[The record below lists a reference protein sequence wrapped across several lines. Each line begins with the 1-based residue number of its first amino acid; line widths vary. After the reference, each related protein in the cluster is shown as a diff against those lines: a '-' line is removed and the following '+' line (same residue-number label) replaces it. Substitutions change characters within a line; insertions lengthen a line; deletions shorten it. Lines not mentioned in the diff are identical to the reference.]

1 MEWIIVLLLKY
12 KYLIMFWLMF
22 AEGPAVSFICA
33 FLAAQGFFSFGL
45 VYLFSIFGDLV
56 GDVMRYWVG
65 RFARRFGAQ
74 NFLEMQEKWE
84 IIDMKS
90 LKRKAR
96 ISVRVA
102 KRIHNL
108 EKKSVFQYIQSQ
120 MKKNFFWALFL
131 VKITPPLSVPGQIS
145 FGFFKISFP
154 KFFLQ
159 TTLLILVFESV
170 FLNLWY
176 FSSMSINVFKHR
188 LDAFWLIISIVVIGG
203 LALRAAFSII
213 KRLKLFSKNK

>member
-1 MEWIIVLLLKY
+1 
-12 KYLIMFWLMF
+12 MFWLMF
-22 AEGPAVSFICA
+22 TEGPAASFISA
-33 FLAAQGFFSFGL
+33 FLAAQWFFSFGI
-45 VYLFSIFGDLV
+45 VYLLSIFGDLI
-56 GDVMRYWVG
+56 GDVMRYRVG

-74 NFLEMQEKWE
+74 KFLEMQEKGE

-90 LKRKAR
+90 LKRKSR

-108 EKKSVFQYIQSQ
+108 EKKSVFQYIQTQ

-145 FGFFKISFP
+145 FGFFKIPFP

-159 TTLLILVFESV
+159 TTLLILAFESV
-170 FLNLWY
+170 FLNLGY
-176 FSSMSINVFKHR
+176 FSSMSINTFKSR
-188 LDAFWLIISIVVIGG
+188 LDIFWLIVSVIVIWG
-203 LALRAAFSII
+203 LALWIAFSII
-213 KRLKLFSKNK
+213 KRLKLFSRNK